1 MILLHINT
9 NLWLSWKKD
18 KMVVFFRTWVATLAI
33 LIAKLKLL
41 KNTLYYK
48 LMLKTFY
55 WVKLTTNTAWH
66 AFIECDPWREYEN
79 SYIPGYNDDVGFSL
93 TIDECKERCMKET
106 SFNCKSF
113 DYWKARNQ
121 CYLSSYTATRL
132 QIQLS
137 RDSRM
142 VHYMLTEC
150 PTKPTT
156 VASTTKSGNF
166 LCNTTHLTPQLIK
179 HLAWTTTNINQKWC
193 YFLFT
198 MIKESVLSYP
208 LTTMSGTTPKLCHR
222 DHCALLRFYLTP

>member
-1 MILLHINT
+1 
-9 NLWLSWKKD
+9 
-18 KMVVFFRTWVATLAI
+18 
-33 LIAKLKLL
+33 
-41 KNTLYYK
+41 
-48 LMLKTFY
+48 MLKTFY

-66 AFIECDPWREYEN
+66 AFTECNPWREYEN

-106 SFNCKSF
+106 SFDCKSF

-150 PTKPTT
+150 PTKQTT

-193 YFLFT
+193 YLSLRYDQGISAKLSSHDNEWDNSQTVKQRSF
-198 MIKESVLSYP
+198 SVLYH
-208 LTTMSGTTPKLCHR
+208 G
-222 DHCALLRFYLTP
+222 FI